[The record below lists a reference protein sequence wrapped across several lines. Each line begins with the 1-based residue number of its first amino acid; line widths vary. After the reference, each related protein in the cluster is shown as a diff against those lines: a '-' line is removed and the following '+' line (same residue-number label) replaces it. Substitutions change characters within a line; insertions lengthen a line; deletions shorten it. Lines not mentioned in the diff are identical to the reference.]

1 MSTTKDEAAPFGD
14 RLGLIMRQFG
24 SVAELARAIG
34 VSDNAIYKWIAGRGQ
49 PSLASLV
56 AIAAAAGVSV
66 EWLATGSES
75 PPPSRGGKA
84 PAAGAIRPAG
94 HIYPPSGELRV
105 TGTRGGVIRNPQ
117 IVDWLAFRSE
127 WLERIMQ
134 KGAGDHVMLLEAAGD
149 AMAPTINDG
158 DLMIVDLTQTRLR
171 QDGIHVLRDGTDLMV
186 RRLYRQRGG
195 GVVTVRGDNPAYEQ
209 ASVPAAKLKIVGR
222 VVWSGGRK

>member
-1 MSTTKDEAAPFGD
+1 MSTTKDEIAPFGV

-49 PSLASLV
+49 PSLGSLV

-66 EWLATGSES
+66 EWLATGRES
-75 PPPSRGGKA
+75 PPPSRAAAA
-84 PAAGAIRPAG
+84 PAASRPAG
-94 HIYPPSGELRV
+94 HIYPPRGELKV
-105 TGTRGGVIRNPQ
+105 VGTRGGIIRNPQ
-117 IVDWLAFRSE
+117 IVDWLAFRLE
-127 WLERIMQ
+127 WLEGITQ
-134 KGAGDHVMLLEAAGD
+134 KGAGDQVMLLQAAGD

-158 DLMIVDLTQTRLR
+158 DLLIVDLTQTRLR

-195 GVVTVRGDNPAYEQ
+195 AVVTVRGDNPAYEQ
-209 ASVPAAKLKIVGR
+209 ASVAAAKLRIVGR